1 MFYESILYFGRD
13 NVVSRYCF
21 SIPYNIIAPK
31 IGTFYFYCCHCL
43 SYYFFCYL
51 IMYSE
56 NFHLNY
62 DITQNSAVQ
71 KKTITKN
78 LLDAQKKSRWPVK
91 QSTLQ
96 KENHKNVP
104 CHLCYSTLVRVTGL
118 EPARF
123 CH

>member
-1 MFYESILYFGRD
+1 MRTFYISAEMMLSSGT
-13 NVVSRYCF
+13 VF

-78 LLDAQKKSRWPVK
+78 LLDAQKKSR
-91 QSTLQ
+91 
-96 KENHKNVP
+96 
-104 CHLCYSTLVRVTGL
+104 
-118 EPARF
+118 
-123 CH
+123 